1 MAKTLCQNPKCH
13 SERSEVPDAPS
24 VGISYSRLPD
34 PFRLWRTQGDKFEI
48 VSKNSGFIMVVV
60 IMAVVAVGMVM
71 FVLAADANM
80 MIFQPDTARLKA
92 AQRNLTASALAWAR
106 HNIKNTPAES
116 LDKTVNLEA
125 PELDIPAAAVAV
137 TITAPAGKNPQ
148 AQITTSA
155 TRKRRTLKSQ
165 NEYNLAQ

>member
-13 SERSEVPDAPS
+13 SERSEVPHPT
-24 VGISYSRLPD
+24 P
-34 PFRLWRTQGDKFEI
+34 P
-48 VSKNSGFIMVVV
+48 
-60 IMAVVAVGMVM
+60 
-71 FVLAADANM
+71 
-80 MIFQPDTARLKA
+80 
-92 AQRNLTASALAWAR
+92 ASALAWPR
-106 HNIKNTPAES
+106 HNIKNPPAES